1 MEMSH
6 YYTTEIKLKAV
17 QMYRRGKGSTAI
29 GRKLGVHQSQ
39 VQRWVN
45 LYNANGAEGLSSH
58 NRYVP
63 VEKKK
68 EVVREVLDKCLSCE
82 QTALNHGVGRS
93 SLARWVAMVRQSGD
107 IGVLERRERKTGTKM
122 GRPRKHEPQTELEK
136 LKLENEYLK
145 AEVALLKKMQALLDS
160 KKAQNKRT
168 GRAPSA
174 S

>member
-17 QMYRRGKGSTAI
+17 QMYRRGKGSSVI
-29 GRKLGVHQSQ
+29 GRELGVSRSQ
-39 VQRWVN
+39 VRRWVN
-45 LYNANGAEGLSSH
+45 QYKTNGAEVLSSH

-68 EVVREVLDKCLSCE
+68 EFVREVLDKHLSCE
-82 QTALNHGVGRS
+82 QTALKHGVGRS

-107 IGVLERRERKTGTKM
+107 IGVLERRERKTGTQM

>member
-1 MEMSH
+1 MMSH

-29 GRKLGVHQSQ
+29 GRELGVHQSQ

-45 LYNANGAEGLSSH
+45 LYNASGAEGLSSH
-58 NRYVP
+58 NRHVP

-107 IGVLERRERKTGTKM
+107 IDVLERRERKTETQM
-122 GRPRKHEPQTELEK
+122 GRPRKQQPQTELEK

-160 KKAQNKRT
+160 KKAQNKGT

>member
-1 MEMSH
+1 MSH
-6 YYTTEIKLKAV
+6 YYTTEIKMKAV
-17 QMYRRGKGSTAI
+17 QMYRQGKGCTTISRMI
-29 GRKLGVHQSQ
+29 GMHSSQ
-39 VQRWVN
+39 VQRLVN

-68 EVVREVLDKCLSCE
+68 AVVREVLGKCLSCE
-82 QTALNHGVGRS
+82 QKALKYGVGRS
-93 SLARWVAMVRQSGD
+93 SLARWVALVRQAGGID
-107 IGVLERRERKTGTKM
+107 VLERHERKTGIQM
-122 GRPRKHEPQTELEK
+122 GRPKKQEPQTELEK
-136 LKLENEYLK
+136 LKLENEYLR

-160 KKAQNKRT
+160 KKAQNKGT

>member
-1 MEMSH
+1 MSH
-6 YYTTEIKLKAV
+6 YYTTEIKMKAV
-17 QMYRRGKGSTAI
+17 QMYRQGKGCTTI
-29 GRKLGVHQSQ
+29 GRMIGMHSSQ

-68 EVVREVLDKCLSCE
+68 AVVREVLGKCLSCE
-82 QTALNHGVGRS
+82 QTALKYGVGRS
-93 SLARWVAMVRQSGD
+93 SLARWVALVRQAGGID
-107 IGVLERRERKTGTKM
+107 VLERHERKTGIQM
-122 GRPRKHEPQTELEK
+122 GRPKKQEPQTELEK
-136 LKLENEYLK
+136 LKLENEYLR

-160 KKAQNKRT
+160 KKAQNKGT